1 MPSFNAT
8 LPAIDQNLNGAWTE
22 QDQNLYAKLPYYFER
37 MDADM
42 RGRYSVWEKLLTDR
56 IAWTP
61 NMATIMRA
69 VMVEKSPVLRQ
80 EARPNTIQT
89 NPLRDIF
96 NVRERT
102 VDAVLYWHQFVSPH
116 FRFLPAFQDFMKGN
130 LVPTRKNI
138 EEQIRIYSDMFY
150 RTYIW
155 DYSPYIYVAGYGL
168 VSAPV
173 GRNADGTSKKTAAW
187 LQTEVMQKIPAD
199 GYVTFRELFKFLNA
213 AEEEVGMTPYEGT
226 GLPGGDSAPLNER
239 FCFVCSSQ
247 TWNNF
252 VDDPWLKENRPLNMN
267 IVTDSFKGDFFGKI
281 RCKLEKY
288 PLRFA
293 LSADKVP
300 SLPAPETIDLE
311 ATSAE
316 YNRTRPKD
324 GYAKTASAPVEVDW
338 LVGGKA
344 YKIIDS
350 GPPPEFF
357 AGATSDPQKLA
368 GMQWNGQVYGNKNFL
383 VPYTDASGNIVMDT
397 NSFGH
402 YMRFQSEK
410 TFGIINPN
418 AQNIIPI
425 VSLRRA
431 PNVNTVLI

>member
-1 MPSFNAT
+1 MPSFSVT

-42 RGRYSVWEKLLTDR
+42 RGRFSVWEKLLTDR
-56 IAWTP
+56 ISWTP

-155 DYSPYIYVAGYGL
+155 DYSPYVYIAGVGA

-187 LQTEVMQKIPAD
+187 FQSVIEQIPAD
-199 GYVTFRELFKFLNA
+199 GYVTFKELFKALNVF
-213 AEEEVGMTPYEGT
+213 EEEIGATPYEGS

-239 FCFVCSSQ
+239 FCYVTSAQ
-247 TWNNF
+247 QWNNF

-267 IVTDSFKGDFFGKI
+267 IVTDAFKGDFFGKI

-288 PLRFA
+288 PLRA
-293 LSADKVP
+293 
-300 SLPAPETIDLE
+300 SLDSNKSPTFNAPETIDIE
-311 ATSAE
+311 PTSPE

-324 GYAKTASAPVEVDW
+324 LYAKTANAPVEVNW

-357 AGATSDPQKLA
+357 NGATSDPQKLA

-383 VPYTDASGNIVMDT
+383 VPYVDASGSVVMDT

-402 YMRFQSEK
+402 YMRLHAEK

-418 AQNIIPI
+418 AQNIMPVI
-425 VSLRRA
+425 SLRRA
-431 PNVNTVLI
+431 PNVNTVLKA